1 MENQATTSNHARR
14 SEYFQDA
21 AVFYDLDMTFVD
33 TGSFYVYL
41 YYAMSLPKLP
51 ARMRRVATLALASP
65 VYLAAEVLRRGL
77 ASTLFQR
84 SHKGMPADSLKLLG
98 STLVR
103 DALIPH
109 LDPALEN
116 NIQSAKEAG
125 LKQYIVTAAVD
136 TIAEPLANALGLD
149 GCIANRLEIKDGL
162 ATGRL
167 VPPALNGLNKADA
180 VEALAK
186 REGIRLERSYVY
198 GDARSDL
205 KLLELVAHPVVVNPN
220 RGLRSRAKSQGW
232 PVLQMGRPSK
242 SRSLALI

>member
-1 MENQATTSNHARR
+1 MEKEPTSSAAAKQNQ
-14 SEYFQDA
+14 YFHGA

-41 YYAMSLPKLP
+41 YYALSLPQLP
-51 ARMRRVATLALASP
+51 QRMRRVATLALASP

-98 STLVR
+98 DQLVR

-109 LDPALEN
+109 LDPGLNN
-116 NIQSAKEAG
+116 NIHTAREAG
-125 LKQYIVTAAVD
+125 MKQYIITGAVD
-136 TIAEPLANALGLD
+136 TIAQPLADALGLD
-149 GCIANRLEIKDGL
+149 GAIANRLEIKDGV

-167 VPPALNGLNKADA
+167 VAPALNANNKAAA

-186 REGIRLERSYVY
+186 REGIRLDLSYVF
-198 GDARSDL
+198 GDARSDG
-205 KLLELVAHPVVVNPN
+205 KLLDLVAHPIVVNPN
-220 RGLRSRAKSQGW
+220 RGLRSRAKSHGW

-242 SRSLALI
+242 GRALALI